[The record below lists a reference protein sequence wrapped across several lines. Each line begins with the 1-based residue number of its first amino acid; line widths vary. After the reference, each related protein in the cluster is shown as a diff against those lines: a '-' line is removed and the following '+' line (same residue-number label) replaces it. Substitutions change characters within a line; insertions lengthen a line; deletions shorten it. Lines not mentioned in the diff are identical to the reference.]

1 MPAQPTTHLLG
12 TQVDL
17 RDLLRLRGDAARFRR
32 RARSTGAPGG
42 SRRTRRHG
50 RGLEFEEV
58 RAYAPT
64 DDARNIDWRVTARKG
79 RPHTR
84 VFREEREQPV
94 LFGLDLRAPMAFGTR
109 GRFKRVA
116 AAELFALHAWAA
128 LADEDRVGAVIATPD
143 GLLSFAPRRSEST
156 VLQMLAAVAQATQRA
171 LPATAVPAGVHPVPP
186 SLDAMLAA
194 LDHGA
199 RAGHRCM
206 VISDFHDLTPAGTQ
220 RLRALARLGETACVL
235 VFDPLEAELPPPG
248 RYTLRSADG
257 GPPLRL
263 DTTDPELRARH
274 RAAFAARR
282 ATLASLAR
290 QAGVSAHE
298 LPVDAHAAPLG
309 VGISAG
315 SGAGSD
321 GIRPATAR
329 PS

>member
-1 MPAQPTTHLLG
+1 MPAQPTAHLLG
-12 TQVDL
+12 TQVEL

-94 LFGLDLRAPMAFGTR
+94 LFGLDLRPAMAFGSR

-128 LADEDRVGAVIATPD
+128 LADEDRVGAVLATPE
-143 GLLSFAPRRSEST
+143 GLQTFAPRRSEST
-156 VLQMLAAVAQATQRA
+156 VLQMLAAVAHATQRS
-171 LPATAVPAGVHPVPP
+171 LPGLAASVPGSAAAPAPP
-186 SLDAMLAA
+186 TLDALLVA

-199 RAGHRCM
+199 RAGHRCV
-206 VISDFHDLTPAGTQ
+206 VISDFHDLTPTGTQ
-220 RLRALARLGETACVL
+220 RLRELARLGETACVL

-248 RYTLRSADG
+248 RYLLRTADG

-263 DTTDPELRARH
+263 DTTDPAMRARH

-282 ATLASLAR
+282 AMLATLSR
-290 QAGVSAHE
+290 QAGVSVLE
-298 LPVDAHAAPLG
+298 LPVDAHAAALSGDAVAP
-309 VGISAG
+309 G
-315 SGAGSD
+315 SPTG
-321 GIRPATAR
+321 PA
-329 PS
+329 P

>member
-1 MPAQPTTHLLG
+1 
-12 TQVDL
+12 
-17 RDLLRLRGDAARFRR
+17 
-32 RARSTGAPGG
+32 
-42 SRRTRRHG
+42 
-50 RGLEFEEV
+50 
-58 RAYAPT
+58 
-64 DDARNIDWRVTARKG
+64 
-79 RPHTR
+79 
-84 VFREEREQPV
+84 
-94 LFGLDLRAPMAFGTR
+94 
-109 GRFKRVA
+109 
-116 AAELFALHAWAA
+116 
-128 LADEDRVGAVIATPD
+128 
-143 GLLSFAPRRSEST
+143 
-156 VLQMLAAVAQATQRA
+156 
-171 LPATAVPAGVHPVPP
+171 
-186 SLDAMLAA
+186 
-194 LDHGA
+194 
-199 RAGHRCM
+199 
-206 VISDFHDLTPAGTQ
+206 
-220 RLRALARLGETACVL
+220 VL

-315 SGAGSD
+315 SGAGSGTGSGAGSGAGSD